1 MAYSLKYPERVSRL
15 VLVSPA
21 GIPLGPEDDTLFKQ
35 KDNGKGVEAEVT
47 QSQKEHVPASE
58 SEAKKE
64 ADKLKKTPTQPAS
77 SQQRTIKEPPRMGTK
92 TRTVLTWLWERNT
105 SPFGLIRGS
114 LFFGPLLV
122 GRYTSRRFGT
132 LPEEELKSLHNYC
145 QSIFSARGSSEYCLA
160 HLLAPGAYARS
171 PMVNRVACL
180 PATLP
185 VSFLYGSQDWMDVQ
199 GGRESVKRLREAG
212 NRLGSTFVIPS
223 AGHNIHVDNPL
234 AFDALLT
241 RILDG
246 DVDGKSNT

>member
-1 MAYSLKYPERVSRL
+1 M
-15 VLVSPA
+15 LVSPA
-21 GIPLGPEDDTLFKQ
+21 GIPLGPENGTMFKP
-35 KDNGKGVEAEVT
+35 KANGKGVEAEVT
-47 QSQKEHVPASE
+47 QPQEEHVPATE
-58 SEAKKE
+58 MEAKEE
-64 ADKLKKTPTQPAS
+64 ANKLKNTPTKPATES
-77 SQQRTIKEPPRMGTK
+77 KQTGNEPPRMGTK

-132 LPEEELKSLHNYC
+132 LPEDELNSLHNYC

-171 PMVNRVACL
+171 PMVNRVSAL
-180 PATLP
+180 PTTLP
-185 VSFLYGSQDWMDVQ
+185 VSFLYGSQDWMVVQ
-199 GGRESVKRLREAG
+199 GGQDSVKRLREAG
-212 NRLGSTFVIPS
+212 NRLGSTFVVQKS
-223 AGHNIHVDNPL
+223 GHHLYLDAPL